1 LTDFP
6 RRRGGRSVTNISLQ
20 SLRERIRADHRT
32 RQRAAHRLLEIPR
45 ARTSQ
50 RPPPSRHKHRRVR
63 NDKIIAAALRRSH
76 RRAPAPIASDQAFA
90 RQKRAAYR
98 SRGRRHRRATEER
111 LRNLVHSYDRK
122 RRGARSPVIR
132 QRVGRATE
140 RRGRTAA
147 ARTNRCARNH
157 GDTCGEQRVRTNAQ
171 NYRRIREYKIRRRGL
186 SEPARPA
193 RAVRPSP
200 SSNRNKNCD
209 VKYEVWIPTV
219 VSWSVCRERVCWI
232 VGSSHQP
239 RTTTQHHE
247 SVTRGLAVVGQPRI
261 LL

>member
-1 LTDFP
+1 MGIIECEQRSAQTP
-6 RRRGGRSVTNISLQ
+6 RDTA
-20 SLRERIRADHRT
+20 RAH
-32 RQRAAHRLLEIPR
+32 H
-45 ARTSQ
+45 Q
-50 RPPPSRHKHRRVR
+50 RPPPPRTSTVASATTSSSQRRR
-63 NDKIIAAALRRSH
+63 TSH
-76 RRAPAPIASDQAFA
+76 RSAQAPIASDLALA
-90 RQKRAAYR
+90 
-98 SRGRRHRRATEER
+98 RRATKESRLPIKKTEAPMRNRER
-111 LRNLVHSYDRK
+111 LRNMYIATIERARARK
-122 RRGARSPVIR
+122 PVIR

-147 ARTNRCARNH
+147 ARTNSCARNH

-171 NYRRIREYKIRRRGL
+171 NYRRIREYKIRRWGL

-232 VGSSHQP
+232 VGRSHQP
-239 RTTTQHHE
+239 RTTTQRHE

-261 LL
+261 LP

>member
-20 SLRERIRADHRT
+20 QPAQANSSRPSNATTRSAQTPRDTARAH
-32 RQRAAHRLLEIPR
+32 H
-45 ARTSQ
+45 Q
-50 RPPPSRHKHRRVR
+50 RPPPSKPGTVKSETTESSQRR
-63 NDKIIAAALRRSH
+63 RRSH
-76 RRAPAPIASDQAFA
+76 RRAPAPIASDQEFA
-90 RQKRAAYR
+90 RQKWAAYR

-261 LL
+261 LP